1 MPVKKIK
8 QLALGASAAAVLLGG
23 TGYAGY
29 VIGQNKADQSSVQY
43 IDSDGSGQ
51 SDAKNLSDADDAIE
65 AEQIVVKITDE
76 GYVTS
81 HGDHFH
87 YYNGKVP
94 FDAII
99 SEELVMKDPNYQL
112 RQEDIINEV
121 QDGYIIKVNGK
132 YYLYLKDPKNAK
144 NVRTKEQIEEQRKL
158 HNVKEHGGSDE
169 PMSEAQSQ
177 AVAQA
182 KEQGRY
188 TTDDGYV
195 FTVGSIVQDA
205 GDAYICSHGDHFH
218 YVPKADLSPAELAA
232 AQAYMAG
239 RSVGN
244 EGGTTA
250 VSQDDDYVAQRLAQS
265 GYGQFVENNGE
276 EGQANNEQE
285 DQNGEEG
292 QANNEQEDQKD
303 SSSSVQDPLQKMLD
317 QLYSL
322 PMDQRHVEPD
332 GLVFDPMKVT
342 KRTPMGYVHP
352 HGDHFHVIPLDQL
365 SDLEVAATE
374 AHLNRPDFVYQGA
387 DNANTSTEDEDQK
400 DSSDRPTDTSEENSS
415 QPSDEETGQSQSTDD
430 AVAQAR
436 REGRYTTDDGYIF
449 TPESILS
456 DEGDAYICR
465 HEDHKHY
472 VPKADLSQEEL
483 AAAQAYL
490 ARKHNSSSSTDES
503 NKEESETDQE
513 EQSKEE
519 EAPAVS
525 RKTPEEKYAYL
536 KSLPESQRTRDGDL
550 IFDPKMVEKETNNR
564 TAYVVPHGD
573 HHHVIEKSRLTAL
586 ERELAEY
593 YLMQKWT
600 PSEEDKKGPEP
611 KPSQEDKKGPESKPS
626 QEDQKE
632 SDTPKPKTEYPKKL
646 FTAQELK
653 DINIQMAYPHHEK
666 DGEFY
671 VYHYDHWHKIDDF
684 LLNTWFNNDQEKI
697 KKAKASMRYLLQHPE
712 YKLPPENGFGVEP
725 GEDYGE
731 VPSYATFNG
740 RRIKQFNKGLDGKP
754 YTTDDNYTFNKKS
767 IISVESDGVNATHVT
782 DKGRHTHFIP
792 LGELEQSELRQVE
805 EWMRENGQKVTVT
818 EDNDTLGYISKEN
831 AEKAA
836 KEALKKDFTGLNN
849 SYRVFQ
855 RGEAWFYEL
864 RFEEKTEEET
874 KKKGESEGVP
884 SDQPKEGSKEAFNE
898 KLESEKDSAQDKSQT
913 TNASQEEAIPSPSS
927 DKGKDTAEVIEKSK
941 G

>member
-51 SDAKNLSDADDAIE
+51 SDAKNLSEADDAIE

-265 GYGQFVENNGE
+265 GYGQSVENNGE

-285 DQNGEEG
+285 D
-292 QANNEQEDQKD
+292 NEQEDQKD

-322 PMDQRHVEPD
+322 PMDQRHVEAD

-415 QPSDEETGQSQSTDD
+415 QPSDEGTGQSQSTDD
-430 AVAQAR
+430 DVTQAR

-490 ARKHNSSSSTDES
+490 ARKHNFSSSTDES
-503 NKEESETDQE
+503 NKEESKTDKEESETDQE

-611 KPSQEDKKGPESKPS
+611 KPSQEG
-626 QEDQKE
+626 QKE
-632 SDTPKPKTEYPKKL
+632 SDTPKPKTEYPKNL

-653 DINIQMAYPHHEK
+653 KINIQIAYPHHEK
-666 DGEFY
+666 DGKFY
-671 VYHYDHWHKIDDF
+671 VYHYNHWHPIDDS

-697 KKAKASMRYLLQHPE
+697 EKAKASMRYLLQHPE

-740 RRIKQFNKGLDGKP
+740 EPIKQFNKGLDGKP
-754 YTTDDNYTFNKKS
+754 YTTSDNYTFTKDS
-767 IISVESDGVNATHVT
+767 IISVQSDGVNATHVT

-805 EWMRENGQKVTVT
+805 EWMLEHGQPVTVT

-855 RGEAWFYEL
+855 RGKVWFYEL

-884 SDQPKEGSKEAFNE
+884 SDQPKEESKEAFNE